1 MKPTQQETEIDEALA
16 RLERALLTPVIPGEL
31 VEWVQA
37 VEQAGASLGKP
48 LHEFIHGVLHQQYA
62 EIAKA
67 DQEMLFR
74 VQQMIA
80 TDQALLDGYQQFQ
93 DKVADLARLAPSAKK
108 DENKV
113 AGPLA
118 AIEQEGTTLILAI
131 RKQQAAASA
140 WLSEA
145 LYRDRGPV
153 D

>member
-1 MKPTQQETEIDEALA
+1 MKPTPQETALNEALA
-16 RLERALLTPVIPGEL
+16 HLERALLTPVIPGEL
-31 VEWVQA
+31 VEWVQV
-37 VEQAGASLGKP
+37 VEKASASLVTP
-48 LHEFIHGVLHQQYA
+48 LHEYIHSVLHQQYA

-67 DQEMLFR
+67 DQELLFR

-80 TDQALLDGYQQFQ
+80 TDQGLLESYQRFQ
-93 DKVADLARLAPSAKK
+93 DKVAELARLAPSAKK

-113 AGPLA
+113 AVPLA

-140 WLSEA
+140 WLGEA